1 MTHVTFVTRNG
12 EEFSVDAQEDTSLM
26 ENGRRA
32 GVDGIIA
39 ECGGACACATCHV
52 HVSESWVKAVGQP
65 NDIEREMLEFATNV
79 QPNSRLSCQINVTS
93 KLNGLVVYIPGE

>member
-1 MTHVTFVTRNG
+1 MTHVTFVATNG
-12 EEFSVDAQEDTSLM
+12 EHISIDADEGTSLM

-52 HVSESWVKAVGQP
+52 HVAKDWVKAVGGP
-65 NDIEREMLEFATNV
+65 DDIEREMLEFATNV
-79 QPNSRLSCQINVTS
+79 QPNSRLSCQINVTAQ
-93 KLNGLVVYIPGE
+93 LEGLVVYIPGE